1 MKYYSR
7 HQLKLFWITLSL
19 VVGCS
24 ATKVFSQ
31 NVGIG
36 TAAFIPV
43 NLLDVKGNAV
53 IGSTYSGVNVAP
65 ANGLLVEGNTGIGT
79 VAPIKKLDVRGDIQ
93 VGDPVIWSSAAQDRI
108 INFGDPNYVYI
119 GERGADDRM
128 ELRGGRFYF
137 NVGNVGIGTA
147 LASERLDV
155 VGNVKFSGAL
165 MPNNLAGNVGQVLKS
180 AGAGAAPVWGP
191 QMNGITAVEKWYL
204 GPQNF
209 NANTTYT
216 FTVTGVTGCDTYAS
230 VVVNLNGEWAT
241 QPNVTI
247 HHVEARNGEIKFRI
261 SNNTLLTNY
270 IGMDFNILV
279 IR

>member
-1 MKYYSR
+1 MKINLS
-7 HQLKLFWITLSL
+7 HQLKLFLIALSIIEGFQ
-19 VVGCS
+19 VI
-24 ATKVFSQ
+24 KVFSQ

-36 TAAFIPV
+36 TAAFLPV

-53 IGSTYSGVNVAP
+53 IGNTYSGVNIAP
-65 ANGLLVEGNTGIGT
+65 VNGLLVEGNTGIGT
-79 VAPIKKLDVRGDIQ
+79 VVPIKKFDVRGDIQ
-93 VGDPVIWSSAAQDRI
+93 VGDPLIWSSAAQDRM
-108 INFGDPNYVYI
+108 INFGDANYVYI

-128 ELRGGRFYF
+128 ELRAGSFYF

-147 LASERLDV
+147 VPSERLDV
-155 VGNVKFSGAL
+155 AGNVKFSGAL
-165 MPNNLAGNVGQVLKS
+165 MPGNLPGTAGQVLKS
-180 AGAGAAPVWGP
+180 AGAGIAPVWGP

-216 FTVTGVTGCDTYAS
+216 FTVTGVTGCDTYS
-230 VVVNLNGEWAT
+230 GVIINLNGEWAT

-247 HHVEARNGEIKFRI
+247 HHVEARNGVVRFRI

-270 IGMDFNILV
+270 VGMDFNIIV